1 MPELLEDLVEW
12 LVQEHLVEG
21 DGIDT
26 FRDYI
31 PDSPENLVALIEY
44 DSILPSIRVK
54 RTAVRYVQIN
64 VRNLSNDAAK
74 RKCYDIFHL
83 FDSSDE
89 AIIELPSGRWAIMI
103 PKQLPFKVSTDDN
116 GLTTWAFNVAITTNS
131 D

>member
-12 LVQEHLVEG
+12 LVQEYLVEG

-64 VRNLSNDAAK
+64 VRNLSTDDAK

-89 AIIELPSGRWAIMI
+89 AIIELPSGRWAIMTL
-103 PKQLPFKVSTDDN
+103 KQLPFKVSTDDN